1 MNRGLVALG
10 LGLLLLAGLLAA
22 VLVPGWRSAV
32 VQSLPPA
39 WSIQLTA
46 WRHGIRVDHDVAITM
61 PDGVRLTA
69 SLYLPR
75 DTTGPLA
82 TVLVRLPYHR
92 LHYSEGRSAAIYFA
106 RQGYAAMVQDLR
118 GSGDSGGELLPWK
131 AAASDGEATLNW
143 IARQRWSNGKVGT
156 FGCSALGET
165 QFLLAARNH
174 PAHAA
179 MIPSGAGGA
188 VGKAAGRY
196 GYFGLFEGGVF
207 QLASGFGWFAEWG
220 AKQPSALPAATFSH
234 AEVLKELPVSGL
246 VRSVRPAPSGY
257 SDFLA
262 APLGDPLWESWGY
275 LSQAEHSRVP
285 ALVINTWGDQTL
297 GDTLALA
304 EDWRLRSDAAPQK
317 VVIGPGQHCNHEEAG
332 IVTDRFGELPIANA
346 ARPWRELYLR
356 WFDHWLRGQP
366 DTFADL
372 KAYTY
377 FMLVDNQWHSAD
389 RWPPAEARTERWFL
403 DSGGHA
409 NSRKGDGTLAPQS
422 PAVTAVDAFR
432 YDPDQPVPSRGGPL
446 CCTGNPNDLPGPAD
460 QAEVESRDD
469 VLVYTSAPLDRDL
482 RIVGPLKARLTV
494 SSDALDTDLVLRLAH
509 VAMDGRSLGMQEG
522 ALRLRYRDGYRQ
534 PARMEPGRHY
544 EVTVDL
550 RAIAYL
556 IPKGHRLRLQITS
569 SSFPRL
575 ERNLNTG
582 NPNNADET
590 RMVVATNR
598 VHHGPNALSYLELP
612 VLYPAR

>member
-1 MNRGLVALG
+1 MTRGLVAAL
-10 LGLLLLAGLLAA
+10 LGLLLAGAL
-22 VLVPGWRSAV
+22 AV
-32 VQSLPPA
+32 VLIPGLRMAVMQSLPSA
-39 WSIQLTA
+39 WSINLTA
-46 WRHGIRVDHDVAITM
+46 WRYGVRVDHEVFITM
-61 PDGVRLTA
+61 PDGVRLSA

-75 DTTGPLA
+75 DASGPLP
-82 TVLVRLPYHR
+82 TVLVRMPYHR
-92 LHYSEGRSAAIYFA
+92 LRYSEGRSAAIYFA

-118 GSGDSGGELLPWK
+118 GSGGSGGEMLPWK
-131 AAASDGEATLNW
+131 DVAGDGMTTLDW
-143 IARQRWSNGKVGT
+143 IASQPWSSGKVGT

-165 QFLLAARNH
+165 QFVLAVRNH

-188 VGKAAGRY
+188 VGTAAGRH

-207 QLASGFGWFAEWG
+207 QLASGFGWFAESG
-220 AKQPSALPAATFSH
+220 AKQPSAPPAVSFSH
-234 AEVLKELPVSGL
+234 AEVLKQLPVSGL

-257 SDFLA
+257 SDFLS

-275 LSQAEHSRVP
+275 LSQADHSRVP
-285 ALVINTWGDQTL
+285 ALVINTWGDQTV

-332 IVTDRFGELPIANA
+332 IETDHFGELPIANA
-346 ARPWRELYLR
+346 VRPWRELYLR
-356 WFDHWLRGQP
+356 WFDRWLRGRP

-389 RWPPAEARTERWFL
+389 RWPPAEARIERWYL
-403 DSGGHA
+403 SSAGRA
-409 NSRKGDGTLAPQS
+409 NSRNGDGTLAMQS
-422 PAVTAVDAFR
+422 PPATAVDSFR
-432 YDPDQPVPSRGGPL
+432 YDPAQPVPSRGGPV
-446 CCTGNPNDLPGPAD
+446 CCTGDPKDRPGPAD
-460 QAEVESRDD
+460 QSDVETRDD

-482 RIVGPLKARLTV
+482 RIAGPLKARLTV
-494 SSDALDTDLVLRLAH
+494 SSDALDTDLVLRLVH
-509 VAMDGRSLGMQEG
+509 VAPDGRALGMQEG
-522 ALRLRYRDGYRQ
+522 ALRLRYRDGYSQ
-534 PARMEPGRHY
+534 PVLMQLGRRY
-544 EVTVDL
+544 EVMVDL
-550 RAIAYL
+550 RAIAYM
-556 IPKGHRLRLQITS
+556 IPKGHRLRLQVTS

-582 NPNNADET
+582 VANNADET

-598 VHHGPNALSYLELP
+598 VHHGPDDLSYLELP
-612 VLYPAR
+612 VLDPAP